1 MSTKLQRTQLVCLAR
16 RVHRSG
22 FTLVEMLVVISIIG
36 LLVGLTVPAVNMAR
50 RAVQRAAIVF
60 EVQTLG
66 NAVEQYKTKFGDYP
80 PDGSDRSIFERHFRK
95 AFSNIAASEFT
106 ALYANANSSSGV
118 ATSVMDPPEA
128 LVFALGGF
136 SSDATHPFTGKGGP
150 LFLTNSGG
158 VQVDSS
164 QAYTAAQYNVDR
176 DNSLFEFKQGN
187 LTLESSSVETVSID
201 ERDLFSNL
209 NHLNVQMPNDRLP
222 VYTTGNG
229 RTVPFVYFD
238 SRSYRVGTAFY
249 NFYQPTKVVKGVA
262 RPYKSDQVNTTVNKN
277 TNPDGHYRY
286 ANDRTFQIISAGL
299 DDDYGGVAGLPNN
312 NTPEFFRYPSG
323 TSLNILT
330 GASNSSRYAEQT
342 GTASAQLD
350 NATNFADGILEDAL
364 EN

>member
-1 MSTKLQRTQLVCLAR
+1 MSTKLQRTQLVCPAR
-16 RVHRSG
+16 SVHRSG

-36 LLVGLTVPAVNMAR
+36 LLVGLTVPAVMMAR
-50 RAVQRAAIVF
+50 TAVQRAAIVF
-60 EVQTLG
+60 ETQTLG
-66 NAVEQYKTKFGDYP
+66 NAVEQYKTKHGDYP

-136 SSDATHPFTGKGGP
+136 SSDKTHPFTGKGGP

-164 QAYTAAQYNVDR
+164 QAYTVAQYNVDR
-176 DNSLFEFKQGN
+176 DDPLFEFKQGN
-187 LTLESSSVETVSID
+187 LTLDTSSGVTLSSDEVLLGAGTV
-201 ERDLFSNL
+201 
-209 NHLNVQMPNDRLP
+209 NDKLP
-222 VYTTGNG
+222 VYTPGNG
-229 RTVPFVYFD
+229 RLAPYVYFD

-249 NFYQPTKVVKGVA
+249 NFYKPTNIKGVA

-299 DDDYGGVAGLPNN
+299 DDDFGGVPGLPNN

-342 GTASAQLD
+342 GAASAQLD
-350 NATNFADGILEDAL
+350 NATNFADGILENAL

>member
-106 ALYANANSSSGV
+106 ALYANANASNGLAASV
-118 ATSVMDPPEA
+118 TVMDPPEA

-136 SSDATHPFTGKGGP
+136 SSDASHPFTGKGGP

-187 LTLESSSVETVSID
+187 LTLDASSGVTLSSD
-201 ERDLFSNL
+201 ELLLGAGTTNDL
-209 NHLNVQMPNDRLP
+209 LP
-222 VYTTGNG
+222 VYTTGNS
-229 RTVPFVYFD
+229 RLAPFVYFD

-249 NFYQPTKVVKGVA
+249 NFYKPTNVKGVA

>member
-1 MSTKLQRTQLVCLAR
+1 MSTNLQRTQHVCPAQS
-16 RVHRSG
+16 VHRSG

-36 LLVGLTVPAVNMAR
+36 LLVGLTVPAVMIAR
-50 RAVQRAAIVF
+50 RSVQQSAIVF
-60 EVQTLG
+60 ETQTLG

-164 QAYTAAQYNVDR
+164 QAYTTAQYNVDR
-176 DNSLFEFKQGN
+176 DNPLFEFKQGN
-187 LTLESSSVETVSID
+187 LTLDASSGVTLSSD
-201 ERDLFSNL
+201 ELLLGAGTTNDL
-209 NHLNVQMPNDRLP
+209 LP

-229 RTVPFVYFD
+229 RLAPFVYFD
-238 SRSYRVGTAFY
+238 SRSYRVGAAFY
-249 NFYQPTKVVKGVA
+249 NFYKPTNVKGVA

-286 ANDRTFQIISAGL
+286 ANDRSFQIISAGL
-299 DDDYGGVAGLPNN
+299 DDDFGGVTGLPNN

-342 GTASAQLD
+342 GAASAQLD
-350 NATNFADGILEDAL
+350 NATNFADGILENAL